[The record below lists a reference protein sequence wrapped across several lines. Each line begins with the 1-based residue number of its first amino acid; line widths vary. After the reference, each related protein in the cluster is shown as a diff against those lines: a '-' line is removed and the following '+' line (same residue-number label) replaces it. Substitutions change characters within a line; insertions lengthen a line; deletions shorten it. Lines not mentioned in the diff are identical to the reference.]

1 MLTRKEW
8 FNTIADKTIRDWL
21 FRNGEEL
28 DKENGSLDKAIDQS
42 FTWDESPEW
51 DDYWS
56 DIYDL
61 ALRWKLKLRKP
72 LSYDL

>member
-1 MLTRKEW
+1 MLTRREW
-8 FNTIADKTIRDWL
+8 FNTVADKTIREWL
-21 FRNGEEL
+21 FRNWEEL
-28 DKENGSLDKAIDQS
+28 DKEASSLDKAIDQS
-42 FTWDESPEW
+42 FTWDASPEW

-56 DIYDL
+56 DIYGL